1 LIKKYKN
8 SFGIVILLTVTLAIF
23 PFITDSFY
31 IMSILT
37 MANLYAVFAVSW
49 DIVSGYTGKL
59 NLGHALFIG
68 IGAYSVGILHDS
80 LGVILS
86 ILVGVF
92 LSMLIAFIIGKPT
105 MKLNGPFFSLTT
117 MVLPLI
123 LFQLAYT
130 YRNLSGGEFGL
141 SVAVPLSRMELYYI
155 TLAYM
160 FISVLII
167 LMISRSRTGKILLAI
182 KEDETA
188 CSAIGNNVERYK
200 LMAFLISAVFA
211 GLGGGLLALYLRHVG
226 PNVFELWQSATI
238 LIMGIV
244 GGMGT
249 IIGPFLS
256 AYGLTFLSEWLRGT
270 EEYQDFIYAALLI
283 VSILIL
289 PKGLASVGPL
299 IKKKL
304 KERRGTAGD
313 NVSGKELDESLRKSE
328 SG

>member
-1 LIKKYKN
+1 MIKKYKG
-8 SFGIVILLTVTLAIF
+8 SLGIITLLTVTLAIF
-23 PFITDSFY
+23 PFINDSFY
-31 IMSILT
+31 LISILT
-37 MANLYAVFAVSW
+37 LANLYAVFVVSW
-49 DIVSGYTGKL
+49 DIVSGFTGKL

-80 LGVILS
+80 LGLILS
-86 ILVGVF
+86 ILVGVV
-92 LSMLIAFIIGKPT
+92 LSILVAFIIGKPT
-105 MKLNGPFFSLTT
+105 MKLHGPFFSLTT

-130 YRNLSGGEFGL
+130 YRNLTGGEFGL
-141 SVAVPLSRMELYYI
+141 NVSVPLSRMELYYV

-167 LMISRSRTGKILLAI
+167 FFISRSRTGKILLAI

-200 LMAFLISAVFA
+200 LMAFLISAFFA

-270 EEYQDFIYAALLI
+270 EEYQDLIYAGLLI
-283 VSILIL
+283 LSILIL
-289 PKGLASVGPL
+289 PNGLASVGAYV
-299 IKKKL
+299 KRKF
-304 KERRGTAGD
+304 KERGKGTDD
-313 NVSGKELDESLRKSE
+313 NVSSRELNESLRKSE